1 LTTLRVKATEI
12 LTSRITYMKWLA
24 LAIGNSRLHWAY
36 FDDQELQQ
44 AWHTAYFT
52 PTADWRKSAQPDWLI
67 PANTPLYLASV
78 VPAQT
83 SAWQPFAQRI
93 LTLADVPLKGLYPT
107 LGIDRALAAL
117 GAGETYGY
125 PLLLIDA
132 GTALTI
138 TGINA
143 DRQLAGGAI
152 WPGLRLQWQA
162 LHQGT
167 ATLPDFQPDF
177 KPANRWAM
185 NTAEAIASGILYSTL
200 AGIRDFYLDW
210 QCQFPE
216 TTLVITGGDGKILYL
231 SLHSDERRQYVL
243 KSLKHSP
250 DAIFHG
256 ISAVYKQPNL

>member
-1 LTTLRVKATEI
+1 
-12 LTSRITYMKWLA
+12 MKWLA

-44 AWHTAYFT
+44 TWHTAYFT
-52 PTADWRKSAQPDWLI
+52 PTADWRKTAQPDWLI
-67 PANTPLYLASV
+67 PANVPLYLASV

-83 SAWQPFAQRI
+83 GEWQPFVQRI

-125 PLLLIDA
+125 PLLLVDA
-132 GTALTI
+132 GTALTF

-143 DRQLAGGAI
+143 DRQLVGGAI
-152 WPGLRLQWQA
+152 LPGLRLQWQA

-167 ATLPDFQPDF
+167 AALTDFRADFQADL
-177 KPANRWAM
+177 KSVNRWAT
-185 NTAEAIASGILYSTL
+185 NTEEAIASGILHSTL

-210 QCQFPE
+210 QRQFPE

-231 SLHSDERRQYVL
+231 FLHSDEKQQYVL

-250 DAIFHG
+250 DAIFRG
-256 ISAVYKQPNL
+256 MSVVCKQPNL

>member
-1 LTTLRVKATEI
+1 
-12 LTSRITYMKWLA
+12 MKWLA

-36 FDDQELQQ
+36 FDGHELQQ
-44 AWHTAYFT
+44 TWHSAYFT
-52 PTADWRKSAQPDWLI
+52 PAADWRKLAQPDWLI
-67 PANTPLYLASV
+67 PAHIPLYLASV
-78 VPAQT
+78 VPIQT
-83 SAWQPFAQRI
+83 VQWQPFAQQI

-125 PLLLIDA
+125 PVLLVDA

-143 DRQLAGGAI
+143 DRQLVGGAI

-167 ATLPDFQPDF
+167 AALPDFRAGL
-177 KPANRWAM
+177 KPVNRWAM
-185 NTAEAIASGILYSTL
+185 DTEESIASGIFRSTL

-210 QCQFPE
+210 QRQFPE
-216 TTLVITGGDGKILYL
+216 TALVITGGDGKTLYF
-231 SLHSDERRQYVL
+231 SLQDEDGLPYAL
-243 KSLKHSP
+243 KSLKHFP
-250 DAIFHG
+250 DVVFFG
-256 ISAVYKQPNL
+256 ISAVCKQTNL

>member
-1 LTTLRVKATEI
+1 
-12 LTSRITYMKWLA
+12 MKWLA

-44 AWHTAYFT
+44 TWHSAYFT
-52 PTADWRKSAQPDWLI
+52 PTADWRQAAQPDWLI
-67 PANTPLYLASV
+67 PNNIPLYLASV

-83 SAWQPFAQRI
+83 AQWQPFAQRI

-143 DRQLAGGAI
+143 DRQLVGGAI
-152 WPGLRLQWQA
+152 WPGLCLQWQA
-162 LHQGT
+162 LQQGT
-167 ATLPDFQPDF
+167 AALSDFRANFQADF
-177 KPANRWAM
+177 KPVNRWAM
-185 NTAEAIASGILYSTL
+185 NTAEAIASGIFHNTL
-200 AGIRDFYLDW
+200 SGIRDFYLDW
-210 QCQFPE
+210 QRHFPE

-231 SLHSDERRQYVL
+231 SLQSDEGQNYALESLQY
-243 KSLKHSP
+243 SP
-250 DAIFHG
+250 DAIFWG
-256 ISAVYKQPNL
+256 VLAVCKQLNL

>member
-1 LTTLRVKATEI
+1 
-12 LTSRITYMKWLA
+12 MKWLA

-36 FDDQELQQ
+36 FDDRELQQ
-44 AWHTAYFT
+44 TWHSDYFT

-67 PANTPLYLASV
+67 PANVPLYLASV

-83 SAWQPFAQRI
+83 GEWQPFTQRI

-117 GAGETYGY
+117 GAGETFGY
-125 PLLLIDA
+125 PLLLVDA
-132 GTALTI
+132 GTALTF

-143 DRQLAGGAI
+143 DRQLVGGAI
-152 WPGLRLQWQA
+152 LPGLRLQWQA

-167 ATLPDFQPDF
+167 AALTDFRADFQADL
-177 KPANRWAM
+177 KSVNRWAT
-185 NTAEAIASGILYSTL
+185 NTEEAIASGILHSTL

-210 QCQFPE
+210 QRQFPE

-231 SLHSDERRQYVL
+231 FLHSDERQQYVL

-250 DAIFHG
+250 DTIFRG
-256 ISAVYKQPNL
+256 MSAVCKQPNL

>member
-1 LTTLRVKATEI
+1 
-12 LTSRITYMKWLA
+12 MKWLA

-36 FDDQELQQ
+36 FDGQEIKQT
-44 AWHTAYFT
+44 WHSAYFT
-52 PTADWRKSAQPDWLI
+52 PTADWRKIAQPDWLI
-67 PANTPLYLASV
+67 PANIPLYLASV
-78 VPAQT
+78 VPTQTAQ
-83 SAWQPFAQRI
+83 WQPFAQKI
-93 LTLADVPLKGLYPT
+93 LTLADVPLNGLYPT

-143 DRQLAGGAI
+143 DRQLIGGAI

-167 ATLPDFQPDF
+167 AALPGFQADF
-177 KPANRWAM
+177 KPINRWAT
-185 NTAEAIASGILYSTL
+185 NTPEAIASGIFHSTL
-200 AGIRDFYLDW
+200 AGIKDFYLDW
-210 QCQFPE
+210 QSQFPE

-231 SLHSDERRQYVL
+231 SLLNDEGQRYAL
-243 KSLKHSP
+243 KSLKYSP
-250 DAIFHG
+250 DAIFRG
-256 ISAVYKQPNL
+256 ISAVCKQTNL

>member
-1 LTTLRVKATEI
+1 
-12 LTSRITYMKWLA
+12 MKWLA

-36 FDDQELQQ
+36 FDGQELQQ
-44 AWHTAYFT
+44 TWHSAYFI
-52 PTADWRKSAQPDWLI
+52 PTADWRQAAQPDWLI
-67 PANTPLYLASV
+67 PNNTPLCLASV

-83 SAWQPFAQRI
+83 AQWQPFAQRI

-117 GAGETYGY
+117 GSGETYGY

-143 DRQLAGGAI
+143 DRQLIGGAI
-152 WPGLRLQWQA
+152 LPGLRLQWQA

-167 ATLPDFQPDF
+167 AALPDFQAEF
-177 KPANRWAM
+177 KPANRWAT
-185 NTAEAIASGILYSTL
+185 NTEEAIASGILHSTL

-210 QCQFPE
+210 QSQFPK
-216 TTLVITGGDGKILYL
+216 TALVITGGDGKILYL
-231 SLHSDERRQYVL
+231 SLLNDEGQQYAL
-243 KSLKHSP
+243 KSLNHSL
-250 DAIFHG
+250 DAIFKG
-256 ISAVYKQPNL
+256 MCAVCKQTNL